1 MPLTGPAEALWAG
14 EDPRASTSHL
24 SSVAHVLLSRTDFR
38 QQQNT
43 TSFCWFSQYG
53 SLNDSAFAF
62 PHWLFPCLT
71 CKDTAPT
78 GWNAVRGP
86 GDAGHKV
93 ACGGLK
99 FNRLLCVP
107 QVVPGVEATAVL
119 PLPLS
124 VFLSRLPGA
133 RLSDLQRRGT
143 QWVSSGFS
151 A

>member
-1 MPLTGPAEALWAG
+1 MSTRRRVRALGQRRPGQGGAG
-14 EDPRASTSHL
+14 ASRN
-24 SSVAHVLLSRTDFR
+24 VLAPHSRTDFR

-62 PHWLFPCLT
+62 PHWFFPSLT
-71 CKDTAPT
+71 YKKIHPNQLECCPRTRRCWPQ
-78 GWNAVRGP
+78 
-86 GDAGHKV
+86 
-93 ACGGLK
+93 GGLK

-133 RLSDLQRRGT
+133 RLSNLQRGGT

>member
-1 MPLTGPAEALWAG
+1 MPLKGPAEALWAG
-14 EDPRASTSHL
+14 KDPRASTTHL

-62 PHWLFPCLT
+62 PHWFFPSLT
-71 CKDTAPT
+71 YKKIHPNQLECCPRTRRCWPQ
-78 GWNAVRGP
+78 
-86 GDAGHKV
+86 
-93 ACGGLK
+93 GGLK

-133 RLSDLQRRGT
+133 RLSNLQRGGT